1 MKFTDNNDFLK
12 NANWDFDEPIIGHE
26 KRFLA
31 KLEHRQPKQE
41 KFPLRLVASVALLL
55 GSMTLWFF
63 INQKTT
69 AELSLETQKTQ
80 DYFSAVIEKEL
91 VDLKS
96 KENPENKKI
105 IEDALQQLEI
115 LEADYEKLK
124 AEIADKGENKQI
136 IYALLTNMQT
146 RISFIQ
152 TVMEQIEHIHQLK
165 QKNHENLL

>member
-1 MKFTDNNDFLK
+1 MKFTDNNNFFK
-12 NANWDFDEPIIGHE
+12 NADWDIEEPILGHE
-26 KRFLA
+26 KRFLS
-31 KLEHRQPKQE
+31 KLEQRQPKKE
-41 KFPLRLVASVALLL
+41 KFPLRMVASIALLL

-69 AELSLETQKTQ
+69 VELSPETQKTQ

-96 KENPENKKI
+96 KESPENKKI
-105 IEDALQQLEI
+105 IQDALKQLDK
-115 LEADYEKLK
+115 LETDYEKLK
-124 AEIADKGENKQI
+124 IEIANQGENKQI

-152 TVMEQIEHIHQLK
+152 TVMEQIDHINQLN
-165 QKNHENLL
+165 QKNHENIL